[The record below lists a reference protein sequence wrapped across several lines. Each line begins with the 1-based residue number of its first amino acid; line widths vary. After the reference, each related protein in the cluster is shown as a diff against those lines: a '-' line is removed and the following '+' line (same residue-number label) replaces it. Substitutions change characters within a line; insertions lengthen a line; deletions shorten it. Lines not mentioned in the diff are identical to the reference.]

1 MLAVLCYQVRILMVK
16 QKKKIILAISSD
28 SEAKFMVSGNLS
40 EEILAPG
47 TCRSIFSVTLFY
59 WETD

>member
-1 MLAVLCYQVRILMVK
+1 MVK
-16 QKKKIILAISSD
+16 QKKIILAISSD

>member
-16 QKKKIILAISSD
+16 QKKIILAISSD